1 MGDTN
6 APNPRA
12 ENIQF
17 LLTMNYFKENHF
29 LLTLIYNKSRTTQIN
44 FDLGSQ
50 FNLPRGQES
59 RYYDKRE
66 QKIYRFLV
74 FLEFFLIIS

>member
-29 LLTLIYNKSRTTQIN
+29 LLTLIYNNIKNYT
-44 FDLGSQ
+44 
-50 FNLPRGQES
+50 
-59 RYYDKRE
+59 DK
-66 QKIYRFLV
+66 F
-74 FLEFFLIIS
+74 